1 MLGGT
6 TGEITAGG
14 TMTSTGETKGLAA
27 IDSVRLTGLENG
39 AGVIIIFD
47 VFVEGDGNAAESVDD
62 LDE

>member
-1 MLGGT
+1 
-6 TGEITAGG
+6 
-14 TMTSTGETKGLAA
+14 MTSTGETKGLAA